1 MKQKLKYFL
10 LGVITS
16 FAILFLLSDG
26 RYLLSEL
33 IELLIAALFSSKQ
46 GKISLVILA
55 IILTIVMMKN
65 YLNGSLKS
73 LEITLREKINK
84 IKNETLK
91 CFLAVSAVLFLFNSA
106 IFFVHQYGFDSD
118 AFKYFSSEEVIANSI
133 EDEDIQDIFKHT
145 KKSYDGDYSVIRTKH
160 SGYYAEAEFLDT
172 GNLRIT
178 SDTKDATHV
187 MYAYLCNYE
196 EYVDYLNKN
205 GWAKDIY
212 MSKEDKYLIIE
223 SAYNF
228 AYRVKSKVNDVDI
241 VYNLKPG
248 YEYGDNYNHN
258 WGIING
264 DAELDIDVYMTETKR
279 YSFFQFLGIFDPFNL
294 IKKDENVIIIPIS
307 DIENVT
313 DVSNINVYVNNY
325 DKHSFSTTLDP
336 EDYSPNSFDGDI
348 KDNFWAI
355 FD

>member
-1 MKQKLKYFL
+1 MKKKLKYFL
-10 LGVITS
+10 SGVITS

-26 RYLLSEL
+26 KYLLCEL
-33 IELLIAALFSSKQ
+33 IELLIAALFLSKQ
-46 GKISLVILA
+46 GKIFLGILA
-55 IILTIVMMKN
+55 IILTIVMVKN
-65 YLNGSLKS
+65 DLNGSLKS
-73 LEITLREKINK
+73 LEITTREKINK

-91 CFLAVSAVLFLFNSA
+91 CLLAVFTVLFLFDSA

-118 AFKYFSSEEVIANSI
+118 AFKYFSSEEVITNSI
-133 EDEDIQDIFKHT
+133 ENEDVQDIFEHT
-145 KKSYDGDYSVIRTKH
+145 KKSYDGEYQVTRMEH

-172 GNLRIT
+172 GRMYGIN
-178 SDTKDATHV
+178 DTKDATHV
-187 MYAYLCNYE
+187 MYTYFCNYE
-196 EYVDYLNKN
+196 EYLNYVSQK
-205 GWAKDIY
+205 GIDVLY
-212 MSKEDKYLIIE
+212 TSKEDKYLIIE

-228 AYRVKSKVNDVDI
+228 AYRVNSKVNDVDI

-248 YEYGDNYNHN
+248 YDYGDNYNHN
-258 WGIING
+258 LGIING

-279 YSFFQFLGIFDPFNL
+279 YSFFQILGMFDPFNL

-307 DIENVT
+307 DIENIT

-336 EDYSPNSFDGDI
+336 ENYTPNNIDGDV